1 MQDMNNHDLSWI
13 RNRSPSNKAAPQQR
27 LKPHRHRDWSTSKL
41 VKQTRI
47 ELPDTVLYIAHNV
60 IM

>member
-1 MQDMNNHDLSWI
+1 MNNHALRWS
-13 RNRSPSNKAAPQQR
+13 RTRSPSNKAASQQR
-27 LKPHRHRDWSTSKL
+27 LKPHSHRDWSSSKL

-47 ELPDTVLYIAHNV
+47 ELPDTVLYIAHSI